1 MEYNASLQILKVK
14 FWMCSLSP
22 LRKKKKKRNSYELF
36 SDLSYLLQWNNI
48 LCYYDIEQEPFM
60 QNYH

>member
-22 LRKKKKKRNSYELF
+22 LRKKKKRNSYELF

-48 LCYYDIEQEPFM
+48 LCYYDIDQELFM